1 MRKVKE
7 RKKTYMTKKQLKQLA
22 KKIAEYEYTIQT
34 SKDKNAVDE
43 AKSKMVQATD
53 AAKLSLDDMI
63 AMDELVNDLL
73 AEKNICS

>member
-1 MRKVKE
+1 
-7 RKKTYMTKKQLKQLA
+7 MTKKQLKQLA

-34 SKDKNAVDE
+34 SKDKYEVDE
-43 AKSKMVQATD
+43 AKRKMVQATD

>member
-1 MRKVKE
+1 
-7 RKKTYMTKKQLKQLA
+7 MTKKQLKQLA

>member
-1 MRKVKE
+1 
-7 RKKTYMTKKQLKQLA
+7 MTKKQLKQLA
-22 KKIAEYEYTIQT
+22 KKVAEYEYTIQT